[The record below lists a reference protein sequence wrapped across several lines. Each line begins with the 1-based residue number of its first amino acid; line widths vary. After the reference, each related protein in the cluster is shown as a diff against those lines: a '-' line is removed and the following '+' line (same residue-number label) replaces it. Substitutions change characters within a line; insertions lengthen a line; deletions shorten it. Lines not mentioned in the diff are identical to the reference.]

1 MQSSGIIQARKMLL
15 FAALFLAILVPLFF
29 TLAIRS
35 QLSLVSPSGGSP
47 LITYVHECMTSGFWM
62 NMIEEGTSYGHL
74 LSSPKYQIGMLLFFQ
89 SLVCVVI
96 TLLLLW
102 LTLYCK
108 KSYLAPFTV
117 AYALMS
123 ALIFLATM
131 GDRIISEGVGQYC
144 VPCSGALIFGRG
156 AASARSSS
164 IWPSWDAILSALRA
178 AAGRNDTGRR
188 VVDRLPDNQIIFPS
202 SACEI

>member
-1 MQSSGIIQARKMLL
+1 MQSSGIIQSSKRLL

-29 TLAIRS
+29 TLAIR
-35 QLSLVSPSGGSP
+35 
-47 LITYVHECMTSGFWM
+47 
-62 NMIEEGTSYGHL
+62 
-74 LSSPKYQIGMLLFFQ
+74 SSPKYQIGMLLFFQ

-144 VPCSGALIFGRG
+144 APMLWGSYIREGRG
-156 AASARSSS
+156 LGSFLVYLAVVGCYFVSLARSR
-164 IWPSWDAILSALRA
+164 RA
-178 AAGRNDTGRR
+178 A
-188 VVDRLPDNQIIFPS
+188 
-202 SACEI
+202 